1 MKFPH
6 FKEPFISIQQEM
18 TVKAI
23 LRFMLG
29 AVMVGGFLVQ
39 MWDLFVQFRSGM
51 KAIAISNEDR
61 DRVEFPSFA
70 FCHSKAFNKFTYT
83 MVEVAKYNS
92 STFHMEGQIKLI
104 MFGKDDSSEDWK
116 DDSSEDWEK
125 YTSELLPTLYN
136 GYCMLYEFQRT
147 YPPNAEIGKFQ
158 YMHHKPNTAKT
169 FFRIHNA
176 NT

>member
-1 MKFPH
+1 MK
-6 FKEPFISIQQEM
+6 
-18 TVKAI
+18 VKAI
-23 LRFMLG
+23 LSFMLG
-29 AVMVGGFLVQ
+29 AVMFGGFLVQ
-39 MWDLFVQFRSGM
+39 MWELFIQFCSGM

-61 DRVEFPSFA
+61 DKVEFPSFA
-70 FCHSKAFNKFTYT
+70 LCHSKAFNKFTYT

-92 STFHMEGQIKLI
+92 STFNMEGQIKFI
-104 MFGKDDSSEDWK
+104 SFGMDDSAEDW
-116 DDSSEDWEK
+116 DI

-147 YPPNAEIGKFQ
+147 YPPNAEIGKFKF
-158 YMHHKPNTAKT
+158 MHHQPNTAKT